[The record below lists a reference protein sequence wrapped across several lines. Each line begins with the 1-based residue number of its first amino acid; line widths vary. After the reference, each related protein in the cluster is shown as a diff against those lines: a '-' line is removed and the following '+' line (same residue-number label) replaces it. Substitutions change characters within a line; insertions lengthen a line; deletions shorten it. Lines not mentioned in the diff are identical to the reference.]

1 MLNVIIA
8 PIIVFAIIVIVH
20 EGGHFFMGKLTGMKV
35 DEFAVGFGPKIVS
48 FRKGETL
55 YSLRAI
61 PLGGYNKI
69 AGMNRDDLDDPRAFR
84 QRPTWAK
91 LLVIAGGAL
100 FNILLAFF
108 IFTAIFLSMEFILLR
123 TYPWQVLYW
132 KKVPLPVRELRQVI
146 KLFHQWRKVER
157 WEDIGRIV
165 SDKAGR
171 VLSVV
176 IDSEGVKKTV
186 TVIPKDNGE
195 GRAIMGITP
204 SVEKE
209 DVSLDRAVS
218 LGAERCVYILKMMVA
233 GLADILAG
241 AEAGVAGPIGVARM
255 AGTVADSGMTA
266 LFAFIALLSLNLGF
280 LNLLPIPL
288 LDGGLLILTLIEGI
302 SGKELP
308 ERALYYIQA
317 VGIII
322 IGFIFLFAMCNDVMS
337 LMK

>member
-1 MLNVIIA
+1 MLNAIIA
-8 PIIVFAIIVIVH
+8 PVIVFAIIVIVH
-20 EGGHFFMGKLTGMKV
+20 EGGHFFMAKLTGMKV

-108 IFTAIFLSMEFILLR
+108 IFTAIFFINGIH
-123 TYPWQVLYW
+123 TFKDIPVAGSVLEESSAA
-132 KKVPLPVRELRQVI
+132 RAGI
-146 KLFHQWRKVER
+146 KAGDKIISINEEKVER

-218 LGAERCVYILKMMVA
+218 LGAERCVYILKIMVA

-241 AEAGVAGPIGVARM
+241 AEAGVAGPAWQEPWR
-255 AGTVADSGMTA
+255 
-266 LFAFIALLSLNLGF
+266 
-280 LNLLPIPL
+280 
-288 LDGGLLILTLIEGI
+288 
-302 SGKELP
+302 
-308 ERALYYIQA
+308 IQE
-317 VGIII
+317 
-322 IGFIFLFAMCNDVMS
+322 
-337 LMK
+337 

>member
-1 MLNVIIA
+1 MLNAIIA
-8 PIIVFAIIVIVH
+8 PVIVFAIIVIVH
-20 EGGHFFMGKLTGMKV
+20 EGGHFFMAKLTGMKV

-108 IFTAIFLSMEFILLR
+108 IFTAIFSVNGIHTFKDI
-123 TYPWQVLYW
+123 PVAGSVL
-132 KKVPLPVRELRQVI
+132 EESSAASAGI
-146 KLFHQWRKVER
+146 KAGDKIISINGEKVER

-176 IDSEGVKKTV
+176 IDSEGV
-186 TVIPKDNGE
+186 
-195 GRAIMGITP
+195 
-204 SVEKE
+204 
-209 DVSLDRAVS
+209 
-218 LGAERCVYILKMMVA
+218 
-233 GLADILAG
+233 
-241 AEAGVAGPIGVARM
+241 
-255 AGTVADSGMTA
+255 
-266 LFAFIALLSLNLGF
+266 
-280 LNLLPIPL
+280 
-288 LDGGLLILTLIEGI
+288 
-302 SGKELP
+302 
-308 ERALYYIQA
+308 
-317 VGIII
+317 
-322 IGFIFLFAMCNDVMS
+322 
-337 LMK
+337 

>member
-1 MLNVIIA
+1 MLNAIIA
-8 PIIVFAIIVIVH
+8 PVIVFAIIVIVH
-20 EGGHFFMGKLTGMKV
+20 EGGHFFMAKLTGMKV

-108 IFTAIFLSMEFILLR
+108 IFTAIFFINGIH
-123 TYPWQVLYW
+123 TFKDIPVAGSVLEESSAA
-132 KKVPLPVRELRQVI
+132 RAGI
-146 KLFHQWRKVER
+146 KAGDKIISINEEKVER

-176 IDSEGVKKTV
+176 IDSEGVKKNGHCYSKGQWRGARNYGNHSFCGKRRCFFRSCSFSWGRKV
-186 TVIPKDNGE
+186 CLYIKDNGCRTGGYTCRSRSRCGGAHRCGPH
-195 GRAIMGITP
+195 GRNRGGFRNDGALCIY
-204 SVEKE
+204 
-209 DVSLDRAVS
+209 RAS
-218 LGAERCVYILKMMVA
+218 EFES
-233 GLADILAG
+233 GLFEFA
-241 AEAGVAGPIGVARM
+241 
-255 AGTVADSGMTA
+255 ADSA
-266 LFAFIALLSLNLGF
+266 S
-280 LNLLPIPL
+280 
-288 LDGGLLILTLIEGI
+288 
-302 SGKELP
+302 
-308 ERALYYIQA
+308 
-317 VGIII
+317 
-322 IGFIFLFAMCNDVMS
+322 
-337 LMK
+337 

>member
-1 MLNVIIA
+1 MLNAIIA
-8 PIIVFAIIVIVH
+8 PVIVFAIIVIVH
-20 EGGHFFMGKLTGMKV
+20 EGGHFFMAKLTGMKV

-108 IFTAIFLSMEFILLR
+108 IFTAIFFINGIH
-123 TYPWQVLYW
+123 TFKDIPVAGSVLEESSAA
-132 KKVPLPVRELRQVI
+132 RAGI
-146 KLFHQWRKVER
+146 KAGDKIISINGEKVER

-176 IDSEGVKKTV
+176 IDSEGVKKRSLLFQRTMERGAQLWESLLLWKRRCFFISCSFSWGRKV
-186 TVIPKDNGE
+186 CLYIKDNGCRAGGYTCRSRSRC
-195 GRAIMGITP
+195 GRAHRCGPHGRNRGGFRNDGALCIY
-204 SVEKE
+204 
-209 DVSLDRAVS
+209 RAS
-218 LGAERCVYILKMMVA
+218 EFES
-233 GLADILAG
+233 GLFEFA
-241 AEAGVAGPIGVARM
+241 
-255 AGTVADSGMTA
+255 ADSA
-266 LFAFIALLSLNLGF
+266 S
-280 LNLLPIPL
+280 
-288 LDGGLLILTLIEGI
+288 
-302 SGKELP
+302 
-308 ERALYYIQA
+308 
-317 VGIII
+317 
-322 IGFIFLFAMCNDVMS
+322 
-337 LMK
+337 